1 MTLIPEEPEEE
12 RLLIVDGHAVMYRSF
27 YAIRGLAT
35 SEGFPTNAIYG
46 FLQSLERVMEEFPS
60 THVVL
65 AMDSKGKTVRHEEF
79 EEYKANRPEMP
90 EELAQQIPKIEEIVD
105 GLGYRVIREEGYEA
119 DDVIAKIVEL
129 SEGRDIDVL
138 VLTGDKDLAQLVD
151 ERVKLVDTTDNSE
164 LEVTGP
170 AEVEEKFGVPPE
182 AIRDYLALIG
192 DTSDNIPGVPQ
203 VGEVRAQKLLSQFG
217 SLEEVLENAEDV
229 TATRVRNNL
238 MEHGDKARRGKELVR
253 LRTDFE
259 LDYELE
265 DLKAGEPKLSPVRE
279 SFKEL
284 ELASFLEDLDTGE
297 TSRAGAINWELIA
310 SPAELEKLVDR
321 IRDQGEF
328 AFDAETDSIDPLKAS
343 PVGISVALN
352 SESGY
357 YLPIDHEEGEN
368 IAKSRVLEELGPV
381 LEDESIGKLGQ
392 NLKYDALVLKGEG
405 VELLGVGFDAM
416 IASYLLKP
424 AKRQHNLKEI
434 VSTYLGQEMDEFG
447 DLFAD
452 DEEEKDFR
460 KLPLQEAAPYA
471 VADSTIIWD
480 LKEILE
486 KKLED
491 RNQLDL
497 LHELELPLIRVLRD
511 MEYAGVKL
519 DREKLAAGENNL
531 RDRLDSLQGEIN
543 DLAGEEINP
552 NSPKQVREILFE
564 KLDLP
569 VIERTKTGPSTNAR
583 VLEELS
589 EEHPL
594 PEKIIEYRELSK
606 TLNTYVEA
614 LPETINPETGRV
626 HTSFN
631 QTATATGRLSSS
643 EPNLQNIPKGSQLGS
658 ELRKAFVAPE
668 GKLLVGADY
677 SQVELRMLAHLSED
691 EELIDTFKSGKDLH
705 TKTAAEIFDVT
716 PLEVDKEMRDR
727 AKRVNFGIVYGI
739 TKYGLSKDLGISN
752 DEAEEYIDRFFELY
766 PGAKRF
772 IDRLIHLAEEN
783 HYAATIFNRRRYL
796 PNINSD
802 NWQRRS
808 YDRRN
813 AINTPIQGS
822 AADLMKIAMINAHE
836 AVEED
841 YLPGELLLQIHDE
854 LIMEVEE
861 TEAEEAGEKLKE
873 IMEDSLQMKVP
884 LKVDVEIGDNWGDL

>member
-1 MTLIPEEPEEE
+1 MTLIPEEPKEE
-12 RLLIVDGHAVMYRSF
+12 RLLIVDGHAIMYRSF

-35 SEGFPTNAIYG
+35 SGGFPTNAIYG

-90 EELAQQIPKIEEIVD
+90 EELSQQIPKIEEIVAD
-105 GLGYRVIREEGYEA
+105 LGYRVIREEGYEA
-119 DDVIAKIVEL
+119 DDVIAKVVEL
-129 SEGRDIDVL
+129 SKGQDIDVL
-138 VLTGDKDLAQLVD
+138 VLTGDKDLAQLVN

-170 AEVEEKFGVPPE
+170 EEVEEKFGVPPE

-192 DTSDNIPGVPQ
+192 DTSDNIPGIPQ
-203 VGEVRAQKLLSQFG
+203 VGEVRAQKLLSEYG
-217 SLEEVLENAEDV
+217 SLEEVLKNAEDV
-229 TATRVRNNL
+229 SATRVRNNL
-238 MEHGDKARRGKELVR
+238 MEHGDKARRGKDLVR
-253 LRTDFE
+253 LRTGFE
-259 LDYELE
+259 LEYELD
-265 DLKAGEPKLSPVRE
+265 DLRAGEPNLPPVRE
-279 SFKEL
+279 NFKEL
-284 ELASFLEDLDTGE
+284 ELASFLEDLDTGKANG
-297 TSRAGAINWELIA
+297 SGAVNWELIDEGEEL
-310 SPAELEKLVDR
+310 AELVER
-321 IRDQGEF
+321 IREEGEF
-328 AFDAETDSIDPLKAS
+328 AFDAETDSIDPLKAE

-357 YLPIDHEEGEN
+357 YVPIDHDEGEN
-368 IAKSRVLEELGPV
+368 ISKSRVLEELGPV
-381 LEDESIGKLGQ
+381 LEDESIGKFGQ

-405 VELLGVGFDAM
+405 VDLSGVGFDAM

-424 AKRQHNLKEI
+424 TKRQHNLKEI

-452 DEEEKDFR
+452 DEEKDFR
-460 KLPLQEAAPYA
+460 KLPLEEATPYA

-486 KKLED
+486 EKLED
-491 RNQLDL
+491 REQLDL

-519 DREKLAAGENNL
+519 DRDKLAEGENNL
-531 RDRLDSLQGEIN
+531 KERLGSLQEEIN
-543 DLAGEEINP
+543 DLAGEGINP
-552 NSPKQVREILFE
+552 NSPKQVREVLFE

-594 PEKIIEYRELSK
+594 PKKIIEYRELSK

-643 EPNLQNIPKGSQLGS
+643 DPNLQNIPKGSQLGS
-658 ELRKAFVAPE
+658 ELRQAFVAPE
-668 GKLLVGADY
+668 GKLLAGADY

-739 TKYGLSKDLGISN
+739 TKYGLSKDLGISK

-772 IDRLIHLAEEN
+772 IDRLIHLAKEN

-802 NWQRRS
+802 NWQRRN

-822 AADLMKIAMINAHE
+822 AADLMKIAMINVHE
-836 AVEED
+836 SIEED
-841 YLPGELLLQIHDE
+841 YLPGSPLLQIHDE
-854 LIMEVEE
+854 LIMEVD
-861 TEAEEAGEKLKE
+861 EAEVEKAGEKLKE
-873 IMEDSLQMKVP
+873 VMEDSLQIKVP
-884 LKVDVEIGDNWGDL
+884 LKVDVETGGNWGDL